1 MSTIQYNT
9 YNTIQYNT
17 IQYKTQN
24 MYTQYYTCI
33 LSIHHGVAPAVPLS
47 TKMLQYSVQV
57 YSVNCAMRC
66 MVPPPSAQPR

>member
-1 MSTIQYNT
+1 
-9 YNTIQYNT
+9 
-17 IQYKTQN
+17 
-24 MYTQYYTCI
+24 MYTQYYTYI

-66 MVPPPSAQPR
+66 MVPPPSPGSLVLVIVYSCQC